1 MTSIVEAT
9 VKPFLFKSLYI
20 WSLEQQ
26 DRAEGQRTL
35 GEQKQ
40 ELDQDW
46 DLAMR
51 FVRCPVL
58 MNRWD
63 SYLPQQLSSPRMS
76 LMSLR
81 LYAPQDSS
89 MSANQHLLKT

>member
-40 ELDQDW
+40 ELDQD
-46 DLAMR
+46 
-51 FVRCPVL
+51 
-58 MNRWD
+58 
-63 SYLPQQLSSPRMS
+63 
-76 LMSLR
+76 
-81 LYAPQDSS
+81 
-89 MSANQHLLKT
+89 